1 MLPHI
6 PTSVSIRGTNSL
18 FPDQTDPKSRRR
30 PFSTWV
36 KKLKNFKGG
45 YSNEG
50 SNSGSGKREKTL
62 AKKRPLKKNNP
73 YPESGRIGSGTQ
85 AQHRASTRSVSS
97 GPSGVTSSTSLART
111 ISISS
116 TTDGHGRAPT
126 AGGRSV
132 APTVSTTD
140 HDIAHSIAA
149 PSHGAS
155 SVAGTSRTANG
166 GVDSRRGGD
175 STFSSPAPSVRS
187 LTTTLTTIQSIP
199 MGMGN
204 HNSHSQ
210 NSHPAQH
217 HSIHF
222 NQPFPNTPA
231 SAIPAHLN
239 PPSAA
244 GAGQSGHPTT
254 YNTATANGLLTDNA
268 SILTLASSSKRRRRR
283 SLDTDASVRALAPSS
298 LFGGSRESLPLS
310 VLSATIDSGTG
321 PSSSAVPPVPTT
333 PGGAAR
339 SVAERA
345 SIYSVTGIGGTDR
358 NSLYA
363 GKTQVQQAQS
373 QEKSGGS
380 VVGADAASIRSGRL
394 GHGRAESVNGS
405 LGVTSP
411 LTSPREDSGEEEKAE
426 TTKADTGDKLAP

>member
-1 MLPHI
+1 
-6 PTSVSIRGTNSL
+6 
-18 FPDQTDPKSRRR
+18 
-30 PFSTWV
+30 
-36 KKLKNFKGG
+36 
-45 YSNEG
+45 
-50 SNSGSGKREKTL
+50 
-62 AKKRPLKKNNP
+62 
-73 YPESGRIGSGTQ
+73 
-85 AQHRASTRSVSS
+85 
-97 GPSGVTSSTSLART
+97 
-111 ISISS
+111 
-116 TTDGHGRAPT
+116 
-126 AGGRSV
+126 
-132 APTVSTTD
+132 
-140 HDIAHSIAA
+140 
-149 PSHGAS
+149 
-155 SVAGTSRTANG
+155 
-166 GVDSRRGGD
+166 
-175 STFSSPAPSVRS
+175 
-187 LTTTLTTIQSIP
+187 